1 MPKEPDIS
9 KKLTK
14 GYAPAPDVPTH
25 DTTDFILI
33 IKKEVKKTCDGMNIL
48 FGVMLIFLVLFQLY
62 LKLIYSSLGEG

>member
-1 MPKEPDIS
+1 MPLWDAYGELYKLLPNAKEPDIS

-33 IKKEVKKTCDGMNIL
+33 IKKEVKKTCDRINIL
-48 FGVMLIFLVLFQLY
+48 FGVMLMF
-62 LKLIYSSLGEG
+62 